1 MTGFFEVFHFQS
13 IPQSVITDDFVKKS
27 EVPSYDVHQREAKRQ
42 RQVRH
47 FLLLIISFVECATF
61 QLERSKSK
69 GKNWYN
75 MPAPELTE
83 EKKNDL
89 LAIQMRGGLYAD
101 KFFKKGSDTKGLP
114 KYFQV
119 SLKFSGSSC
128 NITIL
133 CHLDRNCC

>member
-1 MTGFFEVFHFQS
+1 MRFG
-13 IPQSVITDDFVKKS
+13 
-27 EVPSYDVHQREAKRQ
+27 
-42 RQVRH
+42 VRR
-47 FLLLIISFVECATF
+47 F
-61 QLERSKSK
+61 QLERSQNK

-119 SLKFSGSSC
+119 SSLPTSI
-128 NITIL
+128 NRV
-133 CHLDRNCC
+133 DRCSLV